1 MKKSVL
7 LIILLLLITQLS
19 AVELVKGQK
28 YASQAYEYY
37 SAGLYDRA
45 AYYFQNAIKIDS
57 LNSEYYKYL
66 ARSYFALTNYE
77 DAAKAFMLQA
87 EYASYSEAQKAV
99 ELANVL
105 YTENMYFIKSVR
117 NLGSAIN
124 SPASDFAPVISP
136 DNKRLYFTSKRGIKG
151 DDNIWIAEKYADE
164 WLQAKDIGDM
174 LNTEK
179 NESIS
184 AISSNYNIAF
194 ITGYYDNQ
202 PFPDV
207 YSFNIKNKDL
217 FGSSKKLP
225 SATINSKYFDGQVC
239 ISSDGLALLFVS
251 DRPDGFGKTDIYVST
266 RLSVKGIWSPP
277 INLGEQ
283 INTSA
288 EELSPWLSP
297 DGKNLFFASKGHS
310 TFGGYDLFV
319 AEKLS
324 NNWTKWSK
332 PVNLGKEVNSVKDD
346 YFLSIPF
353 NDTTVAYFAS
363 NRYGGYG
370 GDDIYIVK
378 ARMPKTKAV
387 ITPVKIREQVIIS
400 GQVLSAD
407 KKEPIPDAEI
417 QWEYIV
423 LDTITQKP
431 TIATVEM
438 KSDSVGHYSLVGPS
452 PGNFIYNAKK
462 EGFLYT
468 KGTITVKNDTI
479 FDILMERIEV
489 GKAVIVDSVFFDFDK
504 SNLRD
509 DEPTKKAIDFIYQT
523 LKANPRAVVEISGH
537 TDWIGTNEYNMGLS
551 QRRAQAVVDRLIEL
565 GIPKDNL
572 IAKGYGE
579 EKPIATNE
587 TPEGRQKNRRTEMKI
602 IKINSK

>member
-7 LIILLLLITQLS
+7 LFTLLLLITQLS

-45 AYYFQNAIKIDS
+45 AYYFKNAIKIDS

-124 SPASDFAPVISP
+124 SPASDFAPVLSP
-136 DNKRLYFTSKRGIKG
+136 DNERLYFASKRGRNG
-151 DDNIWIAEKYADE
+151 DDIWVAEKYADE
-164 WLQAKDIGDM
+164 WRKAEDIGHM
-174 LNTEK
+174 LNTEAD
-179 NESIS
+179 ESIS
-184 AISSNYNIAF
+184 AIASNYKIAF

-202 PFPDV
+202 PFPDI
-207 YSFNIKNKDL
+207 YTFTIKNEEL
-217 FGSSKKLP
+217 FSSPKKLP
-225 SATINSKYFDGQVC
+225 ATINSKYFEGHTC

-251 DRPDGFGKTDIYVST
+251 DRPGGLGKTDIYVAT
-266 RLSVKGIWSPP
+266 RTSVRDDWSPS
-277 INLGEQ
+277 INLGEV
-283 INTSA
+283 INTPS
-288 EELSPWLSP
+288 EEISPWLSP
-297 DGKNLFFASKGHS
+297 DGKKLYFASKGHS

-370 GDDIYIVK
+370 GDDIYQIR

-387 ITPVKIREQVIIS
+387 ITPVKIKEQVIIS

-417 QWEYIV
+417 QWEYII

-438 KSDSVGHYSLVGPS
+438 KSDSVGHYSLVGPG

-468 KGTITVKNDTI
+468 RGTITVKNDTI

-509 DEPTKKAIDFIYQT
+509 DEPTKRAINFIYQT
-523 LKANPRAVVEISGH
+523 LKANPKAVVEISGH

-551 QRRAQAVVDRLIEL
+551 HRRAQAVVDRLIEL
-565 GIPKDNL
+565 GIPEENL
-572 IAKGYGE
+572 TAKGYGE
-579 EKPIATNE
+579 EEPIATNE
-587 TPEGRQKNRRTEMKI
+587 TPEGRQKNRRTEMKVI
-602 IKINSK
+602 RINQE